1 MVPAGEEGKNKI
13 KKEKEKRKKGLCA
26 IYIYFIE
33 YDPTCAYDAECNRS
47 SQASHSFSFP
57 PTAFGCTF

>member
-26 IYIYFIE
+26 IYIYVIE